1 MGAIQRVQRPSKQ
14 GAGAQLRTQTQS
26 GPRGLAILR
35 AAMNSSLATTLPF
48 FALVL
53 CGCLAARQ
61 GVLAAAAI
69 PGLNRFVLFFALPCL
84 LFRFGM
90 NTPVVDLLNPAP
102 MFALGRGAM
111 ALGLP
116 LTRFQLTVLT
126 LAAALPSA
134 SNVSMLAERYG
145 ADNDRMARIIL
156 ASTALA
162 FGTFTGLAW
171 LMI

>member
-1 MGAIQRVQRPSKQ
+1 M
-14 GAGAQLRTQTQS
+14 
-26 GPRGLAILR
+26 
-35 AAMNSSLATTLPF
+35 
-48 FALVL
+48 
-53 CGCLAARQ
+53 
-61 GVLAAAAI
+61 
-69 PGLNRFVLFFALPCL
+69 
-84 LFRFGM
+84 
-90 NTPVVDLLNPAP
+90 
-102 MFALGRGAM
+102 
-111 ALGLP
+111 
-116 LTRFQLTVLT
+116 LT

>member
-1 MGAIQRVQRPSKQ
+1 MGAIQRDQRPSKQ

-35 AAMNSSLATTLPF
+35 AAMNSSLATTLPS

-61 GVLAAAAI
+61 GVLAAAI
-69 PGLNRFVLFFALPCL
+69 PGLNGFVLFFALPCL

-116 LTRFQLTVLT
+116 LTPFQLTVLT